1 MKTQIK
7 RKTLLTVLS
16 IIMMLSIL
24 IPVMPMMARATES
37 SPEWV
42 DDYTVEASCGYSGTV
57 LGYFN
62 GSSACIDPLTGDLHY
77 CTANFPYSEMQCAV
91 YDIFMNSIENS
102 PENVNAVINGNVFI
116 DLDTALDVTGIDVHT
131 HTRSKNDTPT
141 VQGVQYFTEL
151 TYFVFDGDGLY
162 DGRYDGDDT
171 LKSIDLSKN
180 TKISELRL
188 EYVSME
194 SVDLSANTEIVK
206 LVLIHSTV
214 SASSRENGFKGLT
227 RFKSL
232 DLSKLTKLEDLTI
245 YDEDIEALD
254 LSGNTKLTRLD
265 LRLLQKLKTID
276 ISKNDALD
284 YLYVSRSGLAEFD
297 LGSKPNLKQ
306 ADIIINA
313 NLKSVN
319 LTGCTALRNLGLAT
333 NALENVDFSKNTALE
348 SLNVNQNQFKTL
360 DLSKNTELT
369 SLSCQGNLLTCLDLN
384 ANTKLSNAN
393 LNTQYPIIA
402 SVADDVL
409 DLKKLSGF
417 DVSKVQQ
424 KSDGSGGTYQFNVKS
439 SNSYSAASN
448 YKNADADMI
457 LSVDGKNCY
466 VYYYY
471 LAGSDRYGN
480 DMYMSV
486 ELKIEDKYYT
496 VKNDTPGVKLK
507 EFGYS
512 SGVGAE
518 FTTILAERNDSLE
531 FVIEVPSDSPLYGK
545 KLAVFSQADGA
556 ERKTVNEYTYNG
568 TVYYSVSSITAPT
581 SIIVLEG
588 HECIFTDW
596 APVGNNTSEHE
607 RHCTVAG
614 CSETEIGYCSNYYGA
629 EYHADKDTM
638 QKGCTRCG
646 RQYTWNVDVSAS
658 IHVPAV
664 DAECD
669 APGNTEFWICGHCN
683 KYFSDENCQHEATPS
698 QVYINP
704 TEHNYVN
711 NVCSECG
718 YKISSARFE
727 QSFVDT
733 FSSED
738 GYLYVLIGIGGNGK
752 LYAMGEATG
761 DGRRFGVEIPGA
773 QIDANGVITLNS
785 DQAEFMNFEYYFENG
800 FGASTTSTFVV
811 DGNYMAVRNG
821 KIYTFPKNRLDDK
834 SNPRP
839 FDFRQADYGDE
850 SGLGY
855 VYSDFY
861 EPENGHSHTF
871 EYITFNPETYCFEA
885 CDTKQNTI
893 YLYRQVC
900 DHESIHLSHTHP
912 VAPTCTEQG
921 YGGDYWFC
929 SMCEKYFTDES
940 CTTELEIPEYESINE
955 YYLLPALEHSF
966 ASNGVCENC
975 GMKRNVYKPVTSI
988 AQFDRLS
995 EKAYYIIVFKD
1006 GGKTYAAYIPNLNIF
1021 DKMVTVDSD
1030 GDGLIDL
1037 LDTDANENGI
1047 PDIIEEYINTQWGGA
1062 DMNEDGTT
1070 TADEYKEAIGSL
1082 DDDEDVDVEDYKA
1095 FFSWRIEMQLYDEFC
1110 EEYETNHS
1118 NIVEVTVG
1126 ADGSIT
1132 IIDEAAMEFQM
1143 LPSGIW
1149 GGQSDFDGD
1158 DPEYTISDSERLRA
1172 FWIPN
1177 YWLANDGMMGE
1188 YGDNH
1193 HFMMQNRWFGD
1204 RFAPGI
1210 TDNHNWKISF
1220 KDDGTVLLV
1229 STWTTFDDTAALQL
1243 IKYTDDEGNECIT
1256 MIGCYGER
1264 WQYSDILSNCTVI
1277 SGAYLYASEPVY
1289 DEASHTCNFGS
1300 WYDTE
1305 EGNHRRD
1312 CDCKKNEIAAHTFGE
1327 WGEYADYEGI
1337 TRHCTADGCD
1347 AYETKPEEPPHIC
1360 DFGDWMPDPNNGM
1373 KHVRKCECG
1382 ASESGDHTFGDF
1394 VKKND
1399 EYHTHTCT
1407 ICGADEDFE
1416 HSFYDWIAKDDNDHV
1431 HECMECDYESVLA
1444 HDYVREVTKE
1454 PTEREAG
1461 EATYTC
1467 SLCSRFYIEELPKR
1481 IAQVSGEVVG
1491 TVLNVPADSNAYIP
1505 EGTVFDVVEQPVEQV
1520 SEQVLGEIAVTA
1532 DGAAKPLG
1540 MYDLS
1545 LLLDGAKIQPNG
1557 TVEITL
1563 PAPDLAA
1570 EYDSIIVVYIAPDGS
1585 YEECKTT
1592 VNEDGTITFETDHF
1606 SQYAVIGIAEDSGL
1620 GIGAIVGIVI
1630 GAVAILGISG
1640 FALVWFVIK
1649 KKSFADLI
1657 AVFKKK

>member
-24 IPVMPMMARATES
+24 IPVMSIMARATES

-42 DDYTVEASCGYSGTV
+42 ADYTVTAGCGAAETA
-57 LGYFN
+57 LGVFN
-62 GSSACIDPLTGDLHY
+62 GSTACVHATSGELHY
-77 CTANFPYSEMQCAV
+77 CKANFPYSEMQCAV
-91 YDIFMNSIENS
+91 YDIFMNTIGNNS

-116 DLDTALDVTGIDVHT
+116 DLDKALAVKNIDVHT
-131 HTRSKNDTPT
+131 HTRSKDDTPT

-151 TYFVFDGDGLY
+151 TYFVFDGHGLY

-206 LVLIHSTV
+206 LVLIHSSS

-232 DLSKLTKLEDLTI
+232 DLSKQTKLEDLTI

-254 LSGNTKLTRLD
+254 LSANTKLKRLD

-297 LGSKPNLKQ
+297 LGSKPNLTQ
-306 ADIIINA
+306 AYIIINA

-319 LTGCTALRNLGLAT
+319 LTGCTVLRNLELAT

-348 SLNVNQNQFKTL
+348 SLSVNQNQFKTL

-369 SLSCQGNLLTCLDLN
+369 SLSCQGNLLTCLDLSK
-384 ANTKLSNAN
+384 NTKLYTVSTG
-393 LNTQYPIIA
+393 TQYCTVE
-402 SVADDVL
+402 SVTDDIL
-409 DLKKLSGF
+409 DLNVFSNF
-417 DVSKVQQ
+417 DISKVQK

-439 SNSYSAASN
+439 SNSYGASN
-448 YKNADADMI
+448 YKNVGED
-457 LSVDGKNCY
+457 LLLNVDGKNCY
-466 VYYYY
+466 VYYSY
-471 LAGSDRYGN
+471 LVGTKSNGTEI
-480 DMYMSV
+480 YMSV
-486 ELKIEDKYYT
+486 ELKIDNKYYT
-496 VKNDTPGVKLK
+496 VKCETPGVTLK
-507 EFGYS
+507 AFNYS
-512 SGVGAE
+512 SGVGE
-518 FTTILAERNDSLE
+518 GITTAKRGNSIQ
-531 FVIEVPSDSPLYGK
+531 FVIEVDAGSSLYGK
-545 KLAVFSQADGA
+545 KLAVFSRAVGTDKVA
-556 ERKTVNEYTYNG
+556 VSEYTYNG
-568 TVYYSVSSITAPT
+568 TVYYSVSSVNAPT
-581 SIIVLEG
+581 SIIVEEG
-588 HECIFTDW
+588 HECIFTNW

-607 RHCTVAG
+607 RHCTVTG
-614 CSETEIGYCSNYYGA
+614 CTESETEYCSNYYGA

-638 QKGCTRCG
+638 QKDCTRCG
-646 RQYTWNVDVSAS
+646 RQYTWEIDASAS
-658 IHVPAV
+658 VHVPAA
-664 DAECD
+664 DAKCN
-669 APGNTEFWICGHCN
+669 APGNTEFRICGHCN
-683 KYFSDENCQHEATPS
+683 KYFLDENCQHEVTPS

-704 TEHNYVN
+704 LEHNYVN

-718 YKISSARFE
+718 HKIRSARFE
-727 QSFVDT
+727 ESLEDLFDT
-733 FSSED
+733 D
-738 GYLYVLIGIGGNGK
+738 GYLYVIIGVGSDGK
-752 LYAMGEATG
+752 LYAMGEATS
-761 DGRRFGVEIPGA
+761 DGRRYGVEIPDA
-773 QIDANGVITLNS
+773 QIDANGVVTLNS
-785 DQAEFMNFEYYFENG
+785 DQAEFMNFECYFENG
-800 FGASTTSTFVV
+800 ASVSTTYTYIV
-811 DGNYMAVRNG
+811 DGTYMTARNG
-821 KIYTFPKNRLDDK
+821 KIYTFPKDRIDDK

-839 FDFRQADYGDE
+839 FDFRQAEYGDE

-855 VYSDFY
+855 LYADLY
-861 EPENGHSHTF
+861 EPDKGHKHTF
-871 EYITFNPETYCFEA
+871 EYINFNPETHFFEA
-885 CDTKQNTI
+885 CDTKENSVYI
-893 YLYRQVC
+893 YRQIC
-900 DHESIHLSHTHP
+900 EHEDIHLSHTYP

-929 SMCEKYFTDES
+929 SMCKTYFTDRS
-940 CTTELEIPEYESINE
+940 CTEELAIPEHENINE

-975 GMKRNVYKPVTSI
+975 GMKRNVYKPVTSL

-995 EKAYYIIVFKD
+995 ENAYYIIVFKD
-1006 GGKTYAAYIPNLNIF
+1006 GGKTYAAYIPNLNILR
-1021 DKMVTVDSD
+1021 KMITADSD
-1030 GDGLIDL
+1030 GDGLIDIL
-1037 LDTDANENGI
+1037 ETDVNTNGI
-1047 PDIIEEYINTQWGGA
+1047 PDMIEEYIDTEWGGA
-1062 DMNEDGTT
+1062 DENGDGVT
-1070 TADEYKEAIGSL
+1070 TADEYRNVIGSL
-1082 DDDEDVDVEDYKA
+1082 DDDEDVDAEDYMA
-1095 FFSWRIEMQLYDEFC
+1095 FFSWRIQYAL
-1110 EEYETNHS
+1110 EEKFWEEHGINHS
-1118 NIVEVTVG
+1118 NVVEVTVA

-1132 IIDEAAMEFQM
+1132 VIDEGAMEFKM
-1143 LPSGIW
+1143 IPSGIW
-1149 GGQSDFDGD
+1149 GGQPDFDGD
-1158 DPEYTISDSERLRA
+1158 DPDYTITDSERLRA
-1172 FWIPN
+1172 FYIPN
-1177 YWLANDGMMGE
+1177 YWVANDGRMGE
-1188 YGDNH
+1188 YGANE
-1193 HFMMQNRWFGD
+1193 HFMTQYRWFGD
-1204 RFAPGI
+1204 GFAPGI
-1210 TDNHNWKISF
+1210 IDNKNWKISF

-1243 IKYTDDEGNECIT
+1243 IKYTDGDGNECIT

-1264 WQYSDILSNCTVI
+1264 WQYSEMLSNCTVI

-1289 DEASHTCNFGS
+1289 DETSHTCNFGN
-1300 WYDTE
+1300 WYDTD
-1305 EGNHRRD
+1305 EGSHRRD
-1312 CDCKKNEIAAHTFGE
+1312 CDCGKFETAPHVFGE

-1360 DFGDWMPDPNNGM
+1360 DFGDWMPDPNNDM
-1373 KHVRKCECG
+1373 KHIRKCECG
-1382 ASESGDHTFGDF
+1382 ASESGDHNYGEWTM
-1394 VKKND
+1394 KD
-1399 EYHTHTCT
+1399 ENYHTHSCPT
-1407 ICGADEDFE
+1407 CGATEDFE

-1431 HECMECDYESVLA
+1431 HECMECDYESVLP

-1454 PTEREAG
+1454 PTEREVG

-1467 SLCSRFYIEELPKR
+1467 SLCLHFYTEELPKR

-1491 TVLNVPADSNAYIP
+1491 TVLNVPANSNAYIP

-1520 SEQVLGEIAVTA
+1520 PEQVLGEIAVTA

-1540 MYDLS
+1540 IYDLS

-1606 SQYAVIGIAEDSGL
+1606 SQYAVIGITENADL
-1620 GIGAIVGIVI
+1620 GIGAILGIVL
-1630 GAVAILGISG
+1630 GAVAILGIGG
-1640 FALVWFVIK
+1640 FALFWFVIK